1 MCINSI
7 KGENKLN
14 NNITQLADFSPSGL
28 EDLLVST
35 TLCILYSIYDEKDK
49 IDPRVSHC
57 KLQSTNSEAKD
68 VFEKCL
74 KGQKFPK
81 NYSPEYY
88 TLASHLR
95 PHTLPKII
103 DFPR

>member
-35 TLCILYSIYDEKDK
+35 YVYIY
-49 IDPRVSHC
+49 IYIY
-57 KLQSTNSEAKD
+57 L
-68 VFEKCL
+68 
-74 KGQKFPK
+74 
-81 NYSPEYY
+81 
-88 TLASHLR
+88 
-95 PHTLPKII
+95 
-103 DFPR
+103 

>member
-35 TLCILYSIYDEKDK
+35 VINN
-49 IDPRVSHC
+49 RG
-57 KLQSTNSEAKD
+57 
-68 VFEKCL
+68 L
-74 KGQKFPK
+74 K
-81 NYSPEYY
+81 Y
-88 TLASHLR
+88 
-95 PHTLPKII
+95 
-103 DFPR
+103 

>member
-1 MCINSI
+1 MQVFFPDSFLIYTKI
-7 KGENKLN
+7 IE
-14 NNITQLADFSPSGL
+14 FRR
-28 EDLLVST
+28 

-95 PHTLPKII
+95 PHTLPKVI